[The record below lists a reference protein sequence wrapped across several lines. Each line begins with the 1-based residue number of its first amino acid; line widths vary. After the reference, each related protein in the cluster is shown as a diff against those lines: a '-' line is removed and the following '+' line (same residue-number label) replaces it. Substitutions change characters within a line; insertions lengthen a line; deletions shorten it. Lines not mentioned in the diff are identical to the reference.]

1 MRFTIY
7 TQYFNE
13 KNSRRYGRKIN
24 KKAAHNFNEQKL
36 VDFMRSINAD
46 FEARDCRYPRVPW
59 EPSKMYTVEAD
70 IRKTTFLK
78 MFERRLVP

>member
-1 MRFTIY
+1 MRFAVY

-13 KNSRRYGRKIN
+13 KKSKRLGRKIT

-36 VDFMRSINAD
+36 IDFMHSINAD
-46 FEARDCRYPRVPW
+46 FEVKECRYPRTPW
-59 EPSKMYTVEAD
+59 EACKMYIIEAE

-78 MFERRLVP
+78 MFERRLA